1 MSTTMS
7 REERETFLAGVHVGV
22 LSINEEGRGPLTV
35 PVWYAYEPGG
45 EVQIVTERDSRK
57 GKLLKEGMR
66 ISLCAQD
73 EAPPYRYASVEGPVI
88 RIDPSDVERN
98 ERQLAHR
105 LRPLVDALVAVSA
118 QVRNRCVQQRG
129 GVLRVGRV
137 AVEAS
142 LVLDGAVIGDS
153 TAVNGAAIA
162 GNAVGV
168 NTSGLPK
175 AQFPHWV
182 HRIRYRCKTCHM
194 DIFEPEAGSNVIVRS
209 VRTCCVTV

>member
-7 REERETFLAGVHVGV
+7 RDEREAFLSGVHVGV
-22 LSINEEGRGPLTV
+22 LSIHEEGRGPLTA

-73 EAPPYRYASVEGPVI
+73 EAPPYRYASVEGPVF

-105 LRPLVDALVAVSA
+105 YL
-118 QVRNRCVQQRG
+118 
-129 GVLRVGRV
+129 
-137 AVEAS
+137 
-142 LVLDGAVIGDS
+142 GA
-153 TAVNGAAIA
+153 
-162 GNAVGV
+162 
-168 NTSGLPK
+168 
-175 AQFPHWV
+175 
-182 HRIRYRCKTCHM
+182 
-194 DIFEPEAGSNVIVRS
+194 EAGDRYIGSSTDDRDEDLMILVRMRPERWLTADYS
-209 VRTCCVTV
+209 MDDVGL

>member
-7 REERETFLAGVHVGV
+7 RDEREAFLSGVHVGV
-22 LSINEEGRGPLTV
+22 LSIHEEGRGPLTA

-73 EAPPYRYASVEGPVI
+73 EAPPYRYASVEGPVF

-105 LRPLVDALVAVSA
+105 YL
-118 QVRNRCVQQRG
+118 
-129 GVLRVGRV
+129 
-137 AVEAS
+137 
-142 LVLDGAVIGDS
+142 GA
-153 TAVNGAAIA
+153 
-162 GNAVGV
+162 
-168 NTSGLPK
+168 
-175 AQFPHWV
+175 
-182 HRIRYRCKTCHM
+182 
-194 DIFEPEAGSNVIVRS
+194 EAGDRYIGSSTDDRDDDLMILVRMRPERWLTADYS
-209 VRTCCVTV
+209 KEDVGL

>member
-7 REERETFLAGVHVGV
+7 RDEREAFLSGVHVGV
-22 LSINEEGRGPLTV
+22 LSIHEEGRGPLTA

-73 EAPPYRYASVEGPVI
+73 EAPPYRYASVEGPVF

-105 LRPLVDALVAVSA
+105 YL
-118 QVRNRCVQQRG
+118 
-129 GVLRVGRV
+129 
-137 AVEAS
+137 
-142 LVLDGAVIGDS
+142 GA
-153 TAVNGAAIA
+153 
-162 GNAVGV
+162 
-168 NTSGLPK
+168 
-175 AQFPHWV
+175 
-182 HRIRYRCKTCHM
+182 
-194 DIFEPEAGSNVIVRS
+194 EAGDRYIGSSTDDRDEDLMILVRMRPERWLTADYS
-209 VRTCCVTV
+209 KEDVGL